1 MKQCGRHQLAAV
13 IAACVVVAVEVASV
27 DGKQDTLSPRAAEM
41 RDRWIL
47 DGEAQ
52 LVVQGEREIKVTATG
67 PMALWCPEVFV
78 GRVTVE
84 FECMVPEP
92 QTKLLL
98 LLHGHG
104 SDGTPIRDWKRDGTY
119 DHYNAS
125 RMELYTIAINRGPH
139 ISDRPDDRLANVR
152 RIGGKE
158 FAIYTAANFQ
168 KHNRD
173 GRAFWNAWNTLSLVG
188 AAQEPV
194 SGTGKYLRHRITVDP
209 PHIRLEVEGVPFAG
223 LVDHRPNPL
232 TRGSVGF
239 RCMTKGKTFS
249 LRNVVIERR
258 TQPAR

>member
-1 MKQCGRHQLAAV
+1 MKLSRLRICQV
-13 IAACVVVAVEVASV
+13 IVAYLVTAVAVAAADDKRDAV
-27 DGKQDTLSPRAAEM
+27 SPRAAEM
-41 RDRWIL
+41 RDQWIL

-52 LVVQGEREIKVTATG
+52 LVVQGERELKVTATA

-84 FECMVPEP
+84 FECMVPQP
-92 QTKLLL
+92 QTKLLV

-104 SDGTPIRDWKRDGTY
+104 ADGAAICDWKRDGTY
-119 DHYNAS
+119 DDYNAS
-125 RMELYTIAINRGPH
+125 RMELYTIGINRGPH
-139 ISDRPDDRLANVR
+139 TSDKPDDRLANVR

-158 FAIYTAANFQ
+158 CSIYTAANFQ

-173 GRAFWNAWNTLSLVG
+173 GRAFWNAWNTLSLIG

-194 SGTGKYLRHRITVDP
+194 SGTGKYLRHRVTVDP
-209 PHIRLEVEGVPFAG
+209 PHIQMEVEGVQFAN

-232 TRGSVGF
+232 THGSVGF

-249 LRNVVIERR
+249 LRNVVIEGR
-258 TQPAR
+258 TQTGR